1 MVYKDEFLYL
11 SHSKQPNDI
20 MKRLILSFL
29 VTFMVFPA
37 FSQQN
42 TSNPKKPKL
51 VVGIVIDQMRQEYF
65 YKFHERYTEGGFKR
79 LLDQGF
85 VMKNGHYNYIPTFT
99 GPGHASVYTGATPS
113 THGIIS
119 NNWYVR
125 DLGKMIYCAEDSTV
139 NAVGGSGPNGKIS
152 PRNMLS
158 TSIADE
164 LRFSTNKRSRT
175 VAIAIKDR
183 GASLPAGHTGDAY
196 WFDSNTGEF
205 MTSTF
210 YYNELPQWV
219 KSFNEKKLAEKY
231 LSQKWETLYPIDSYV
246 QSIADDNE
254 FEGPFIGMDKTVFPY
269 DLPALRGNND
279 NFGLISTTPF
289 GNSLTLDMAYAAI
302 EGEKLGKGKDT
313 DLLAISFSSPDYIGH
328 RFGPTSVELEDS
340 YLRLDR
346 DLEKFFNYLDKEYG
360 KDEYLV
366 FVTADHAVADIV
378 EYMQSENVPAGN
390 FNTRFVLTQLR
401 GFCIINYGEGNWIS
415 NMSNEQIYL
424 NQTLIKEKG
433 VDPEKIQR
441 DLAEFLLSSRF
452 QGIKE
457 VYTATDMRRMDYVT
471 GRKHL
476 LQMGYN
482 HKASGDLLLIL
493 EPAWLSNSYRGTTHG
508 TGYTYDTH
516 VPIVFMGWGIK
527 PGQSSRYVTVTDIA
541 PTLSM
546 LLNIRLPNG
555 ATGQPILEIVDVF

>member
-1 MVYKDEFLYL
+1 
-11 SHSKQPNDI
+11 

-29 VTFMVFPA
+29 VTFMVLPA
-37 FSQQN
+37 FSQQ
-42 TSNPKKPKL
+42 TTPNPKKPKI

-65 YKFHERYTEGGFKR
+65 YKFQDRYTEGGFKR

-99 GPGHASVYTGATPS
+99 GPGHASIYTGATPS

-119 NNWYVR
+119 NNWFVR
-125 DLGKMIYCAEDSTV
+125 NLNRMIYCAEDSTV
-139 NAVGGSGPNGKIS
+139 NAVGGSEPNGKIS

-158 TSIADE
+158 TTISDE
-164 LRFSTNKRSRT
+164 LRFSSNKRSRT

-196 WFDSNTGEF
+196 WFDSNTGDF
-205 MTSTF
+205 MTST
-210 YYNELPQWV
+210 YYYDSLPGWV
-219 KSFNEKKLAEKY
+219 KSFNEKKLAQNY
-231 LSQKWETLYPIDSYV
+231 LSQKWETLFPVESYV

-254 FEGPFIGMDKTVFPY
+254 FEGPFIGMEKTVFPY
-269 DLPALRGNND
+269 DLTALMENND
-279 NFGLISTTPF
+279 NFGLISVTPF
-289 GNSLTLDMAYAAI
+289 GNSLTMDMAYAAI

-313 DLLAISFSSPDYIGH
+313 DLLAVSFSSPDYIGH

-360 KDEYLV
+360 KDEYLI

-401 GFCIINYGEGNWIS
+401 GFCVVNYGEGNWIS
-415 NMSNEQIYL
+415 SLSNEQVYL
-424 NQTLIKEKG
+424 NQDLIKEKG
-433 VDPEKIQR
+433 LDPEKIQR

-452 QGIKE
+452 EGIKE
-457 VYTATDMRRMDYVT
+457 VYTASDMRRMDYLT

-482 HKASGDLLLIL
+482 HKASGELLLIL

-555 ATGQPILEIVDVF
+555 ATGQPILEIVDGS